1 MGLAS
6 LLLLV
11 CVAFCAELL
20 RRAWH
25 YEQRCTA
32 LAGQANSALLRLRE
46 ARLQAEKLQ
55 QIAQAQVLTETVVS
69 GGTATVRAVHKGIA
83 SIPFGILEAIPAT
96 SVSAK
101 AARKTHDAIA
111 DTVYGA
117 ISGANRLLGEAARKK
132 IHSPDSD
139 DKSPSKQG

>member
-6 LLLLV
+6 ILLLI
-11 CVAFCAELL
+11 CVVLCAELL
-20 RRAWH
+20 RRAWI
-25 YEQRCTA
+25 YEHRCNV
-32 LAGQANSALLRLRE
+32 LASQADSALLRLRE
-46 ARLQAEKLQ
+46 ARLQAEKLRQ
-55 QIAQAQVLTETVVS
+55 LVQAQALTETMVG